1 MDIQQLDKD
10 RFLQKN
16 PQQTDATKSAVFTSV
31 NPTPKKGTGQSR
43 KWGQANDSQE
53 DDGAPNILTG
63 TVIVACFIQTSAL
76 PSRIELQG
84 NDLTFFDDT
93 YEQNGKV
100 IGDTSRL
107 IFTHGSGKKGEVISA
122 GFIMEKRASIYNTY
136 DNVLSWYSPPAPTG
150 AHNYMFIGYNATSQD
165 PERNISS
172 IHFAVDG
179 RSDFQPINGNS
190 TLDGVWEVQ
199 YSEDGVGVFRLVYT
213 GKSESMFPGAGITGF
228 SSLIIGGNGGI
239 VGFGYKSGGGFVVP
253 LYLMNDS
260 EISLGANLIPDT
272 ASAYDIGSPTFPIRN
287 IYASGVVGIG
297 GGLTWSKGVGSPE
310 GVVTAP
316 IGSLYSNTSGGA
328 STTLYVK
335 TSGAGNTGWTA
346 K

>member
-1 MDIQQLDKD
+1 MDFQDLDKD

-16 PQQTDATKSAVFTSV
+16 PNQTDQTKSAVYTSV
-31 NPTPKKGTGQSR
+31 NPTPKKGVSQTR

-63 TVIVACFIQTSAL
+63 TVIVSCFIQTSAL

-93 YEQNGKV
+93 FEQNGQV

-107 IFTHGSGKKGEVISA
+107 IFTHGSGKKGEKITA

-136 DNVLSWYSPPAPTG
+136 DNVLSWYSPPAPQG

-172 IHFAVDG
+172 IHFSVDG
-179 RSDFQPINGNS
+179 RTDFQPINGNS

-253 LYLMNDS
+253 LYLMSDAS
-260 EISLGANLIPDT
+260 IALGGDLIPDT
-272 ASAYDIGSPTFPIRN
+272 ANTYDIGSAAFPVKEIFATT
-287 IYASGVVGIG
+287 IALG

-316 IGSLYSNTSGGA
+316 IGSLYSNTSGGG

-335 TSGAGNTGWTA
+335 TAGAGNTGWTA